1 MELPESSRER
11 NSEDSLNLGWEILG
25 GLHNGV
31 ASGWL
36 SNPVVAKDS
45 DSVPNE
51 GEVLWVYSKYTKLIA

>member
-25 GLHNGV
+25 GLHNDV
-31 ASGWL
+31 A

-45 DSVPNE
+45 DSVPSE
-51 GEVLWVYSKYTKLIA
+51 DEMLRVYREYTKLIA